1 MPGPLPLDE
10 QLCFSL
16 YAATIAINRAYKPV
30 LDHLGITYPQ
40 FLVLQVLSGAED
52 GVPVG
57 TIAERLALEPSTITP
72 LAKRM
77 EAAGLVT
84 RLRNPADERQ
94 VRVRLTDAG
103 RDRWRTARGA
113 QRRGDRAAPGTGA
126 RSGGGGTGRRLTGER
141 QSLRSARAPTI
152 IRRAIARTASSSLLP
167 SPAGSPR

>member
-30 LDHLGITYPQ
+30 LDRLGITYPQ

-103 RDRWRTARGA
+103 RDRWRETGCLAPMIVERTGISRERLAALNAEVTA
-113 QRRGDRAAPGTGA
+113 
-126 RSGGGGTGRRLTGER
+126 L
-141 QSLRSARAPTI
+141 
-152 IRRAIARTASSSLLP
+152 RRALALD
-167 SPAGSPR
+167 PAAESAAA

>member
-30 LDHLGITYPQ
+30 LDRLGITYPQ
-40 FLVLQVLSGAED
+40 FLVLQVVSGAED

-94 VRVRLTDAG
+94 VRVRLTVEG
-103 RDRWRTARGA
+103 RERWRETGCLAPMIVERTGISRERLAALNAEVTAL
-113 QRRGDRAAPGTGA
+113 RRALALDPAAAPA
-126 RSGGGGTGRRLTGER
+126 
-141 QSLRSARAPTI
+141 AA
-152 IRRAIARTASSSLLP
+152 
-167 SPAGSPR
+167 

>member
-30 LDHLGITYPQ
+30 LDRLGITYPQ
-40 FLVLQVLSGAED
+40 FLVLQVVSGAED

-94 VRVRLTDAG
+94 VRVRLTVEG
-103 RDRWRTARGA
+103 RERWRETGCLAPMIVERTGISRERLAALNAEVTA
-113 QRRGDRAAPGTGA
+113 
-126 RSGGGGTGRRLTGER
+126 L
-141 QSLRSARAPTI
+141 
-152 IRRAIARTASSSLLP
+152 RRALARD
-167 SPAGSPR
+167 PAAEPAAA